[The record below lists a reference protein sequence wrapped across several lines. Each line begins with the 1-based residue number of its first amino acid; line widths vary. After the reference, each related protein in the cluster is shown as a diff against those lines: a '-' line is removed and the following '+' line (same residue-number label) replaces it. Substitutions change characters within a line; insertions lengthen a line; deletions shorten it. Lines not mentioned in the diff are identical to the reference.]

1 MPFSEIR
8 VQDISFTIRFTNSLK
23 HFESVNKREHI
34 IGLQLSGSALHTF
47 ADRSFTLN
55 KNNLYFFNKD
65 EDYIVDE
72 ESTGLSFSVHFT
84 TAEPLRLKSFCCP
97 VKDETKILN
106 ILQKIE
112 YEFNKKRKTTPE
124 TLSQLYKLFAVY
136 GEIYNKKYHPKNVK
150 LEEAREFIN
159 LHFKEKDCLDSAA
172 VLYGVS
178 RRRFCDL
185 FAENFHITPNQYIV
199 SRKIELAK
207 NLLSSGQFS
216 VSSVAVYCGFSD
228 VYYFSK
234 VFKKETLC
242 TPSQYI
248 SKQK

>member
-8 VQDISFTIRFTNSLK
+8 VQDISFTIRFSTNLK
-23 HFESVNKREHI
+23 HFESTNKREHI
-34 IGLQLSGSALHTF
+34 IGLQLSGEALHTF
-47 ADRSFTLN
+47 ADRSFTLCEN
-55 KNNLYFFNKD
+55 SIYFFNKD
-65 EDYIVDE
+65 EDYVVDE
-72 ESTGLSFSVHFT
+72 EGMGLSFSVHFT
-84 TAEPLRLKSFCCP
+84 STNPLSLKSFCLP
-97 VKDETKILN
+97 VKDETKVLN
-106 ILQKIE
+106 ILKKIE

-124 TLSQLYKLFAVY
+124 ALSQLYKLFAVF
-136 GEIYNKKYHPKNVK
+136 GEIYNQKYHPKNAK

-172 VLYGVS
+172 TLYGVS

-199 SRKIELAK
+199 SRKIDLAK
-207 NLLSSGQFS
+207 TLLSSGRFS
-216 VSSVAVYCGFSD
+216 VSDTAEHCGFSD

-242 TPSQYI
+242 TPTEYI
-248 SKQK
+248 AKKK